1 VFPLLQVKVTV
12 EEVKLDPGAG
22 DRICAAPGAGV
33 GVGAIEGVG
42 EGLELGVG
50 VAVGV
55 GVAKPLEVSY
65 VYFRRVQ
72 EWLIWE

>member
-12 EEVKLDPGAG
+12 EEVKLDPGVG

-33 GVGAIEGVG
+33 GVGVGFGVG
-42 EGLELGVG
+42 FGVAVGVGIG

-55 GVAKPLEVSY
+55 GVAKALEV
-65 VYFRRVQ
+65 
-72 EWLIWE
+72 